1 MHGCLFSLTLNA
13 GVVISQVWLI
23 TLKVNAWVF
32 IYSLYIIQCRPG
44 YLFYK
49 SMHGCSFSLILNAG
63 LFMTKQGS
71 SDSRQV

>member
-23 TLKVNAWVF
+23 TLKVDACVF
-32 IYSLYIIQCRPG
+32 IYSLYRCG
-44 YLFYK
+44 YLLYK
-49 SMHGCSFSLILNAG
+49 SMQGCSFSRILIAG
-63 LFMTKQGS
+63 LFMIKQGL